1 MRLLVKDLIQNTCAD
16 LFNFLQKQ
24 SRFLRHKFLVKN
36 NVLTIGMHSYG
47 TPNVDT
53 YRGSEC
59 KVVIGDYCSI
69 ARDVTIILGGIHP
82 TDWVSTY
89 PFRIMLKLPG
99 AYEDGMPTTK
109 GDVTIGSDV
118 WIGTEAMI
126 LSGVTIGHGVI
137 IASRSLV
144 TKNIPPYAIV
154 AGSPAKIIKFRYNE
168 EIIEKLLAIQWW
180 NWEEKNIREAVNLLS
195 SNNINEFIER
205 YKNINKQFSKTL

>member
-1 MRLLVKDLIQNTCAD
+1 MRLFVKDLIQKTCSD
-16 LFNFLQKQ
+16 LLNFLQKQ
-24 SRFLRHKFLVKN
+24 SRFVRHKFLVKN
-36 NVLTIGMHSYG
+36 KVITIGKHSYG

-59 KVVIGDYCSI
+59 KAVIGDYCSI

-89 PFRIMLKLPG
+89 PFRIKLRMPG

-109 GDVTIGSDV
+109 GNVIIGSDV

-126 LSGVTIGHGVI
+126 LSGVTIGHGAI

-144 TKNIPPYAIV
+144 TKDIPPYAIV
-154 AGSPAKIIKFRYNE
+154 AGTPAKIVKYRFDE
-168 EIIEKLLAIQWW
+168 EIIDKLLAIQWW
-180 NWEEKNIREAVNLLS
+180 DWDEVKVREGVDLFS
-195 SNNINEFIER
+195 SNDIGEFIKK
-205 YKNINKQFSKTL
+205 YHSTTTGS